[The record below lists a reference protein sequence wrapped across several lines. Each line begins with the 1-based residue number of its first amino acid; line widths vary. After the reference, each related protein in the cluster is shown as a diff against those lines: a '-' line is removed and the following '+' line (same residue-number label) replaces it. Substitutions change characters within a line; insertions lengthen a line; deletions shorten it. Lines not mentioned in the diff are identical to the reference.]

1 MSLAQIATTYATT
14 AGVITNNQLL
24 PVALNATL
32 IPLHQANPQT
42 VQAVI
47 AWGRKPSFYKAK
59 AYAKK
64 HTLALLGVEDGFL
77 RSLDSGTKSRH
88 GASFV
93 VDDLGM
99 YFDLTCPNRLQELIF
114 ETQKTWSDQKHTLS
128 QENIRI
134 LIDERLSKYNAV
146 LSAPDLTQLTDK
158 SVVLVVDQVAN
169 DASIVGAGV
178 DDVAFYEMLKSALLQ
193 NPDAFVIIKAHP
205 AGMGVL
211 TAMKKLS
218 QGAAAYLDTQLPLE
232 QVGTYGKR
240 LGIIADKAN
249 PIALLEQVE
258 KVYTVSSH
266 MGFEALLLGKQV
278 CCFGVNWYA
287 GFGLTDD
294 TALTDNHIY
303 QKVKAH
309 HHTLAQKYA
318 VSTTPSI
325 EQLFYAS
332 YVAYSRYVNPA
343 TRLPCT
349 ISEIMT
355 YLSTNREYKRVFERG
370 ILAYGFSKWKVGF
383 VQAFLGL
390 PDVALKVV
398 ARPMRLPLVSDTL
411 YEQIK
416 DRHDKTHLPFAIA
429 QGVDYV
435 VWGQHA
441 KQDLLKR
448 LAKFID
454 TRADTPT
461 VFCMED
467 GFIRSN
473 GLGASLL
480 EPLSVVVDDLGIY
493 YDATKP
499 SRLEQILSQIQLC
512 DRQNARAR
520 ALQQLLLEK
529 RVSKYNVGTQ
539 NDFVQQL
546 DQLRQSRPKSVVRL
560 VVGQVEDDAS
570 VQLCGSTIKTNAKL
584 LSKVRQD
591 FPDDIIIY
599 KPHPDIE
606 AGLRTGKVPP
616 NILALA
622 DLVVHD
628 TPMPDCL
635 QACQVVHTI
644 SSLTG
649 FEALIRGLS
658 VVCYGLPFYAGFGLT
673 TDIGQSDII
682 THAKARRARNTP
694 LTLNELIY
702 ATLISY
708 PLYRLP
714 KGYGLATPEAV
725 IDYLYG
731 QNGKNPTPRLSM
743 TTKIKRKAK
752 LTAMQLRHTA
762 LKHKHQWQ
770 NLTDD

>member
-1 MSLAQIATTYATT
+1 MSLASTATTYATT
-14 AGVITNNQLL
+14 AGVMTNNKLL

-32 IPLHQANPQT
+32 IPLHQADPQT

-47 AWGRKPSFYKAK
+47 AWGRKPSFYKAQ

-64 HTLALLGVEDGFL
+64 HTLALLSVEDGFL

-114 ETQKTWSDQKHTLS
+114 ETQQTWSDQKHTLS
-128 QENIRI
+128 QENICA

-146 LSAPDLTQLTDK
+146 LSAPDLTQITDK
-158 SVVLVVDQVAN
+158 PVVLVVDQVAN

-178 DDVAFYEMLKSALLQ
+178 DDVAFYEMLKTALVQ
-193 NPDAFVIIKAHP
+193 NPDAFIVIKAHP

-218 QGAAAYLDTQLPLE
+218 QSAAAYLDTQLPLE
-232 QVGTYGKR
+232 QVGTYAKR
-240 LGIIADKAN
+240 LSVVADKAN
-249 PIALLEQVE
+249 PIALLEQVD

-309 HHTLAQKYA
+309 HHALAQKYA
-318 VSTTPSI
+318 VNTTPSI

-343 TRLPCT
+343 THLPCT
-349 ISEIMT
+349 LSEVIT
-355 YLSTNREYKRVFERG
+355 YLSTNREYKQVFHRG
-370 ILAYGFSKWKVGF
+370 ILAYDFSKWKVGF
-383 VQAFLGL
+383 VQAFLGF
-390 PDVALKVV
+390 PEVALKVV
-398 ARPMRLPLVSDTL
+398 ARPLWTLVLSGDL
-411 YEQIK
+411 YGKMEK
-416 DRHDKTHLPFAIA
+416 LHDKNYLPSAIA

-448 LAKFID
+448 LAKFAGD
-454 TRADTPT
+454 TRSPT

-493 YDATKP
+493 YDATQP
-499 SRLEQILSQIQLC
+499 SRLERILSQIQLC
-512 DRQNARAR
+512 DRQNARANT
-520 ALQQLLLEK
+520 LQQLLLTK
-529 RVSKYNVGTQ
+529 RVSKYNVGKP
-539 NDFVQQL
+539 NHDL
-546 DQLRQSRPKSVVRL
+546 DTLIALTKKHPNSTVHL

-570 VQLCGSTIKTNAKL
+570 VRLCGSTIKTNTEL

-591 FPDDIIIY
+591 FPKDIIIY
-599 KPHPDIE
+599 KPHPDVE
-606 AGLRTGKVPP
+606 AGLRMGKVAQQVLECA
-616 NILALA
+616 N
-622 DLVVHD
+622 LVAYD
-628 TPMPDCL
+628 TPISDCL

-644 SSLTG
+644 SSQAG

-673 TDIGQSDII
+673 TDVGQSDVI
-682 THAKARRARNTP
+682 THAKTRRVRNTP

-731 QNGKNPTPRLSM
+731 QNGKSPTPRLS
-743 TTKIKRKAK
+743 TTAKIKRKAK
-752 LTAMQLRHTA
+752 LTAMQIRHNT
-762 LKHKHQWQ
+762 LKYQQKYQP
-770 NLTDD
+770 LDK